1 MIAGEQKLLPGFLEG
16 SLTGGAFFA
25 YFLPTF
31 PFYNMSDKGE
41 GGKLHGVRNCG

>member
-1 MIAGEQKLLPGFLEG
+1 MIAGEQKLLPGFFG
-16 SLTGGAFFA
+16 RFPDRRRFFA